1 MIRSKSLIVFSLILI
16 AVASRYLPH
25 PANFT
30 PILAISL
37 FAGAHFA
44 SKRLSLFLPVCA
56 LLISDLLIGFHDQM
70 IPVYGI
76 SLLLVVAGWR
86 LRISSSVSKIAF
98 WSLSGSVLFFLVTNF
113 YVWLAGYYSYDL
125 NGLVQC
131 FIMAV
136 PFFQNSLLGDLFY
149 TTVLFGGFALIEKIG
164 WMKLSNVPIK

>member
-44 SKRLSLFLPVCA
+44 SKKLSLFLPVCA

-86 LRISSSVSKIAF
+86 LRISSSVSKIAL

-136 PFFQNSLLGDLFY
+136 PFFQKFSFR
-149 TTVLFGGFALIEKIG
+149 GFILYDRSF
-164 WMKLSNVPIK
+164 WRFCFD

>member
-1 MIRSKSLIVFSLILI
+1 K
-16 AVASRYLPH
+16 
-25 PANFT
+25 
-30 PILAISL
+30 
-37 FAGAHFA
+37 
-44 SKRLSLFLPVCA
+44 LSLFLPVCA

-86 LRISSSVSKIAF
+86 LRISSSVSKIAL

>member
-86 LRISSSVSKIAF
+86 LRISSSVSKIAL

-136 PFFQNSLLGDLFY
+136 PFFKILF
-149 TTVLFGGFALIEKIG
+149 
-164 WMKLSNVPIK
+164 

>member
-1 MIRSKSLIVFSLILI
+1 MIRSKSLIVFSLVLI

-44 SKRLSLFLPVCA
+44 SKKLSLFLPVCA
-56 LLISDLLIGFHDQM
+56 LLISDLWIGFHDQM

-76 SLLLVVAGWR
+76 SLLLVVAGWQ

-98 WSLSGSVLFFLVTNF
+98 WSLSGSVFFFLVTNF

-131 FIMAV
+131 FIMAI

-149 TTVLFGGFALIEKIG
+149 TTVLFGGFALIEKTG
-164 WMKLSNVPIK
+164 WMKLSKVPIQ